1 MSKWNVSTMHAYLKK
16 AGFEGE
22 TYTCPIYGIM
32 KNTSFWASRYNNQN
46 CCYVAL
52 SDYKRLLF
60 VEFTMLTGPPVRMGA
75 LGFDDIVSAKVKK
88 NIFGQYKFTLV
99 FNINGK
105 NQKFIF
111 QAAKKVYG
119 TDFTEQEQNL
129 MGLVE
134 YFEKFGHNL
143 EY

>member
-1 MSKWNVSTMHAYLKK
+1 MHDYLKR

-22 TYTCPIYGIM
+22 TYTCPIYGII
-32 KNTSFWASRYNNQN
+32 KNTSFWASRYNSRN
-46 CCYVAL
+46 CCYIAL

-60 VEFTMLTGPPVRMGA
+60 AEFTMLTGALIRMGA
-75 LGFDDIVSAKVKK
+75 LGFDDLISAKVKK
-88 NIFGQYKFTLV
+88 TIIGQYKFTLV
-99 FNINGK
+99 FNVNGK
-105 NQKFIF
+105 KTKFII

-119 TDFTEQEQNL
+119 TDLDRQERNL

-134 YFEKFGHNL
+134 VFSKLGHNL

>member
-1 MSKWNVSTMHAYLKK
+1 MSKWNTATMHEYLKK

-22 TYTCPIYGIM
+22 TYTCPIYGVI
-32 KNTSFWASRYNNQN
+32 KNTSFFATRYNNQN

-52 SDYKRLLF
+52 SDYRRLLL
-60 VEFTMLTGPPVRMGA
+60 VEFTMLTGAPIRMGA
-75 LGFDDIVSAKVKK
+75 LGFDDLVSAKVKK

-99 FNINGK
+99 FSVNGK
-105 NQKFIF
+105 KQKFIF

-119 TDFTEQEQNL
+119 TDLNNQEKNL

-134 YFEKFGHNL
+134 FFEKIGHNL